1 MARRNGVPTVRVQVS
16 IDANTDGVLERMVPV
31 GLHGK
36 NKSEVASWI
45 LREWIWHNQE
55 DLARVGVQIRSAS
68 GTGKSKP
75 GNQPNAKAR

>member
-1 MARRNGVPTVRVQVS
+1 
-16 IDANTDGVLERMVPV
+16 MVPV

-55 DLARVGVQIRSAS
+55 DLGRVGVRIAPEAEAGRA
-68 GTGKSKP
+68 TR
-75 GNQPNAKAR
+75 AARRDTKTRK